1 MNMNNHYDVIVIG
14 AGPAGTVAAAKILK
28 EGLTVKLIEKL
39 EFPRFVIGESLLP
52 HCMDYLDELDLLPA
66 IVEQKFQIKNGVC
79 FYHENERCDFL
90 FENQYTDG
98 WNYTYQVKR
107 ANFDLALANRV
118 LEQGAEIEFNAEVL
132 AVETSPT
139 IQKLTYKDKDGQTQ
153 KLTCRFVMDASG
165 YGRVLPRLFD
175 LEVPVGTP
183 PRGAIFAHVD
193 DKKRTDKAGEN
204 IFVHAFNHNTAWT
217 WSIPFSDGTTSVG
230 IVSDVAYIDECSKNN
245 GALFKKMIS
254 EFPGLE
260 GRFSSADLLF
270 EPRTIVNY
278 AVSVKQ
284 LHGEGYVLCGN
295 STEFLDPIFSS
306 GVTLAISSGYKAA
319 SLVVKQLNG
328 EDVNWEKDYSDVLK
342 RGIDVFRSYVL
353 GWYDGTL
360 GKIFFAPDSN
370 PDFKKQICSVLAG
383 YVWDDSNPFVK
394 KHKTLLKTLAKII
407 EFQGKSAV

>member
-1 MNMNNHYDVIVIG
+1 MNKHFDVVVIG
-14 AGPAGTVAAAKILK
+14 AGPAGTVAASKLMK
-28 EGLTVKLIEKL
+28 EGLTVKVIEKL

-66 IVEQKFQIKNGVC
+66 IVEQKFQVKTGVC

-90 FENQYTDG
+90 FEDQYTEG
-98 WNYTYQVKR
+98 WSYTYQVKR

-118 LEQGAEIEFNAEVL
+118 FEQGADVEFNAEVL

-139 IQKLTYKDKDGQTQ
+139 EQKVTYKDKAGETHE
-153 KLTCRFVMDASG
+153 LTCRFVMDASG

-175 LEVPVGTP
+175 LEVPVSTP
-183 PRGAIFAHVD
+183 PRGAIFTHVD
-193 DKKRTDKAGEN
+193 DKNRTDKAGQN
-204 IFVHAFNHNTAWT
+204 IFVHAFNNNTAWT

-230 IVSDVAYIDECSKNN
+230 IVSDVAYIEECAKDD

-260 GRFSSADLLF
+260 GRFSNTDLLF

-284 LHGEGYVLCGN
+284 LYGEGYVLCGN
-295 STEFLDPIFSS
+295 STEFLDPVFSS

-319 SLVVKQLNG
+319 ALVAKQLNG

-342 RGIDVFRSYVL
+342 SGIDVFRTYVL
-353 GWYDGTL
+353 GWYDGMLAT
-360 GKIFFAPDSN
+360 IFYAKDSN
-370 PDFKKQICSVLAG
+370 PEFKRQICSVLAG
-383 YVWDDSNPFVK
+383 YVWDETNPFVK
-394 KHKTLLKTLAKII
+394 KHKTLPKTLAKVI
-407 EFQGKSAV
+407 ESQQMAS